1 MSESEWQAW
10 RNRPSRQAE
19 IQELENLI
27 RQRRED
33 GC

>member
-1 MSESEWQAW
+1 MAGMAKPPE
-10 RNRPSRQAE
+10 PSQAE